1 MKKFTLIV
9 LIVSIVFIAFGCG
22 QKSGLEGKVVDE
34 KGEPIANLKII
45 AKQVKPIKGYEQF
58 EATTDSDGTFIFG
71 KLFPASE
78 YILFPCYEDWTQSP
92 MRTLGMRP
100 TNS

>member
-34 KGEPIANLKII
+34 KGEPIANVKII

-58 EATTDSDGTFIFG
+58 EATTDSDGTFSFG
-71 KLFPASE
+71 KLFPSFRI
-78 YILFPCYEDWTQSP
+78 YPFSL
-92 MRTLGMRP
+92 L
-100 TNS
+100 